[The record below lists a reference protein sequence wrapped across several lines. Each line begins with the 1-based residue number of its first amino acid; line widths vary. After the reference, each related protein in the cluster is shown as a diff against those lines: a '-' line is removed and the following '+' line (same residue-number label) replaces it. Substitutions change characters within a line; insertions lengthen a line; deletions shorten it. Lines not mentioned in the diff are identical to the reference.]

1 MAFADS
7 NLDTLVVKVR
17 ADTSGFASGVAD
29 IRSQLDGPLAS
40 GLDAAGRSL
49 ERALIRATTSGKFGF
64 DDLKRVALGAL
75 NDIAAQA
82 IRGDLRSLFGGGGS
96 SSGGS
101 LLGSLASA
109 ASSLFGG
116 SPGRATGGPVTGG
129 SAYMVGERGPEL
141 FVPTAAGRIQPM
153 GGRGAVS
160 VTVNVAAPRDASPGV
175 MMKTGSQVAR
185 AVSRALD
192 KAQG

>member
-1 MAFADS
+1 MAFADD
-7 NLDTLVVKVR
+7 NLDTLVVRVR

-64 DDLKRVALGAL
+64 DDLKRAALGAL

-96 SSGGS
+96 SGGG
-101 LLGSLASA
+101 LLGSLAGA

-141 FVPTAAGRIQPM
+141 FVPTAAGRIQPL
-153 GGRGAVS
+153 GGRGAVN

-175 MMKTGSQVAR
+175 MMKTGNQVAR
-185 AVSRALD
+185 AVGRALD